1 MKIWELRELGKR
13 DMVLDDGSTDIQN
26 IRIYFTRSIYGNW
39 TLGTDELWNMAW
51 KI

>member
-26 IRIYFTRSIYGNW
+26 IRIYFYSEYIW
-39 TLGTDELWNMAW
+39 ELDFGD
-51 KI
+51 